1 MSNKAQEILEFIN
14 FTLKND
20 GYSPSVR
27 EICEAVNL
35 KSTST
40 VQYHL
45 NKLEKKGVINKS
57 DGKSRSLH
65 LNNSISEFRSVPIV
79 GEIAAGL
86 PLSAEENQIGELPYP
101 ESNFND
107 SLIALKVNG
116 DSMPYPESN
125 FNDSLIALKVNGDSM
140 IDAGIHDGDLVVV
153 DKSKEP
159 LDGDIGAFLV
169 YNTEATVKYID
180 TIRNKQYLIP
190 ANKNYENIE
199 ITENISIVGK
209 VVSLFRDM

>member
-116 DSMPYPESN
+116 DSM
-125 FNDSLIALKVNGDSM
+125 

-169 YNTEATVKYID
+169 YDTEATVKYID

-199 ITENISIVGK
+199 ISENISVVGK

>member
-1 MSNKAQEILEFIN
+1 MNNKAQEILDFIN

-57 DGKSRSLH
+57 EGKSRSLH

-107 SLIALKVNG
+107 SLIALK
-116 DSMPYPESN
+116 
-125 FNDSLIALKVNGDSM
+125 INGDSM
-140 IDAGIHDGDLVVV
+140 IEAGIHDGDLVVI
-153 DKSKEP
+153 DKSKKP

-169 YNTEATVKYID
+169 YDTEATVKYID

-199 ITENISIVGK
+199 ISENISVVGK

>member
-1 MSNKAQEILEFIN
+1 MNNKAQEILDFIN
-14 FTLKND
+14 FTIKND

-57 DGKSRSLH
+57 EGKSRSLH

-116 DSMPYPESN
+116 DSMIE
-125 FNDSLIALKVNGDSM
+125 
-140 IDAGIHDGDLVVV
+140 AGIHDGDLVVI
-153 DKSKEP
+153 DKSKKP

-169 YNTEATVKYID
+169 YDTEATVKYID

-199 ITENISIVGK
+199 ISENISVVGK

>member
-1 MSNKAQEILEFIN
+1 MSSKENEILEFIN
-14 FTLKND
+14 YTLKND

-27 EICEAVNL
+27 EIGEAVNL

-45 NKLEKKGVINKS
+45 KKLEKKGVINKS
-57 DGKSRSLH
+57 EGKSRSLH
-65 LNNSISEFRSVPIV
+65 LNDIASEFRSVPIL

-86 PLSAEENQIGELPYP
+86 PLTAEENQVGEL
-101 ESNFND
+101 
-107 SLIALKVNG
+107 
-116 DSMPYPESN
+116 PYPESN

-153 DKSKEP
+153 DKSKKP
-159 LDGDIGAFLV
+159 NNGDIGAFLILE
-169 YNTEATVKYID
+169 TEATVKYLD

-190 ANKNYENIE
+190 ANKSFENIE
-199 ITENISIVGK
+199 VTENISAVGK

>member
-1 MSNKAQEILEFIN
+1 MSNKAEEILEFIN

-116 DSMPYPESN
+116 DSM
-125 FNDSLIALKVNGDSM
+125 
-140 IDAGIHDGDLVVV
+140 IDGGIHDGDLVVV

-169 YNTEATVKYID
+169 YDTEATVKYID

>member
-1 MSNKAQEILEFIN
+1 MSNKENEILEFIN
-14 FTLKND
+14 YTLKND

-27 EICEAVNL
+27 EIGEAVNL

-45 NKLEKKGVINKS
+45 KKLEKKGVINKS
-57 DGKSRSLH
+57 EGKSRSLH
-65 LNNSISEFRSVPIV
+65 LNDIASEFRSVPIL

-86 PLSAEENQIGELPYP
+86 PLTAEENQVGELPYP
-101 ESNFND
+101 
-107 SLIALKVNG
+107 K
-116 DSMPYPESN
+116 SN

-153 DKSKEP
+153 DKSKKP
-159 LDGDIGAFLV
+159 NNGDIGAFLILE
-169 YNTEATVKYID
+169 TEATVKYLD

-190 ANKNYENIE
+190 ANKSFENIE
-199 ITENISIVGK
+199 VTENISAVGK

>member
-1 MSNKAQEILEFIN
+1 MSKKAEEILEFIN

-57 DGKSRSLH
+57 EGKSRSLH

-116 DSMPYPESN
+116 DSM
-125 FNDSLIALKVNGDSM
+125 

-169 YNTEATVKYID
+169 YDTEATVKYID

-199 ITENISIVGK
+199 ISENISVVGK

>member
-1 MSNKAQEILEFIN
+1 MLKCCMSNKAQEILEYIN

-116 DSMPYPESN
+116 DSM
-125 FNDSLIALKVNGDSM
+125 

-169 YNTEATVKYID
+169 YDTEATVKYID

-199 ITENISIVGK
+199 ISENISVVGK

>member
-116 DSMPYPESN
+116 N
-125 FNDSLIALKVNGDSM
+125 SM

-169 YNTEATVKYID
+169 YDTEATVKYID

-199 ITENISIVGK
+199 ISENISTVGK

>member
-1 MSNKAQEILEFIN
+1 MSNKENEILEFIN
-14 FTLKND
+14 YTLKND

-27 EICEAVNL
+27 EIGEAVNL

-45 NKLEKKGVINKS
+45 KKLEKKGVINKS
-57 DGKSRSLH
+57 EGKSRSLH
-65 LNNSISEFRSVPIV
+65 LNEIASEFRSVPIL

-86 PLSAEENQIGELPYP
+86 PLTAEENQ
-101 ESNFND
+101 
-107 SLIALKVNG
+107 VG
-116 DSMPYPESN
+116 DLPYPESN

-153 DKSKEP
+153 DKSKKP
-159 LDGDIGAFLV
+159 NNGDIGAFLILE
-169 YNTEATVKYID
+169 TEATVKYLD

-190 ANKNYENIE
+190 ANKSFENIE
-199 ITENISIVGK
+199 VTENISAVGK

>member
-1 MSNKAQEILEFIN
+1 MNNKAQEILDFIN

-116 DSMPYPESN
+116 DSMIE
-125 FNDSLIALKVNGDSM
+125 
-140 IDAGIHDGDLVVV
+140 AGIHDGDLVVI
-153 DKSKEP
+153 DKSKKP

-169 YNTEATVKYID
+169 YDTEATVKYID

-199 ITENISIVGK
+199 ISENISVVGK

>member
-1 MSNKAQEILEFIN
+1 MSDKAQEILEFIN

-116 DSMPYPESN
+116 DSM
-125 FNDSLIALKVNGDSM
+125 

-169 YNTEATVKYID
+169 YDTEATVKYID
-180 TIRNKQYLIP
+180 TIRNKRYLIP

>member
-1 MSNKAQEILEFIN
+1 MNNKAQEILDFIN

-57 DGKSRSLH
+57 EGKSRSLH

-116 DSMPYPESN
+116 DSMIE
-125 FNDSLIALKVNGDSM
+125 
-140 IDAGIHDGDLVVV
+140 AGIHDGDLVVI
-153 DKSKEP
+153 DKSKKP

-169 YNTEATVKYID
+169 YGTEATVKYID

-199 ITENISIVGK
+199 ISENISVVGK

>member
-1 MSNKAQEILEFIN
+1 MNNKSQEILEFIN

-116 DSMPYPESN
+116 DSM
-125 FNDSLIALKVNGDSM
+125 

-153 DKSKEP
+153 DKSKGP

-169 YNTEATVKYID
+169 YDTEATVKYID

-199 ITENISIVGK
+199 ISENISVVGK

>member
-1 MSNKAQEILEFIN
+1 MSDKAQEILEFIN

-116 DSMPYPESN
+116 DSM
-125 FNDSLIALKVNGDSM
+125 

-169 YNTEATVKYID
+169 YDTEATVKYID

>member
-1 MSNKAQEILEFIN
+1 MSNKEQEILEFIN

-45 NKLEKKGVINKS
+45 KKLEKKGVIVKS
-57 DGKSRSLH
+57 EGKSRSLH

-86 PLSAEENQIGELPYP
+86 PLTAEENKIGELPYP

-107 SLIALKVNG
+107 SLIALK
-116 DSMPYPESN
+116 
-125 FNDSLIALKVNGDSM
+125 INGDSM

-159 LDGDIGAFLV
+159 RNGDIGAFLV
-169 YNTEATVKYID
+169 LETEATVKYLD

-190 ANKNYENIE
+190 ANKNYDNIE
-199 ITENISIVGK
+199 INENISVVGK

>member
-1 MSNKAQEILEFIN
+1 MNNKSQEILEFIN

-116 DSMPYPESN
+116 DSM
-125 FNDSLIALKVNGDSM
+125 

-169 YNTEATVKYID
+169 YDTEATVKYID

-199 ITENISIVGK
+199 ISENISVVGK

>member
-1 MSNKAQEILEFIN
+1 MSNKAEEILEFIN

-86 PLSAEENQIGELPYP
+86 PLSAEDNQIGEL
-101 ESNFND
+101 
-107 SLIALKVNG
+107 
-116 DSMPYPESN
+116 PYPESN

-169 YNTEATVKYID
+169 YDTEATVKYID

>member
-116 DSMPYPESN
+116 DSM
-125 FNDSLIALKVNGDSM
+125 

-169 YNTEATVKYID
+169 YDTEATVKYID

-199 ITENISIVGK
+199 ISENISTVGK

>member
-1 MSNKAQEILEFIN
+1 MNNKAQEILDFIN

-57 DGKSRSLH
+57 EGKSRSLH
-65 LNNSISEFRSVPIV
+65 LNNSINEFRSVPIV

-116 DSMPYPESN
+116 DSMIE
-125 FNDSLIALKVNGDSM
+125 
-140 IDAGIHDGDLVVV
+140 AGIHDGDLVVI
-153 DKSKEP
+153 DKSKKP
-159 LDGDIGAFLV
+159 IDGDIGAFLV
-169 YNTEATVKYID
+169 YDTEATVKYID

-199 ITENISIVGK
+199 ISENISVVGK

>member
-1 MSNKAQEILEFIN
+1 MSKKAEEILEFIN

-57 DGKSRSLH
+57 EGKSRSLH

-107 SLIALKVNG
+107 SLIALKV
-116 DSMPYPESN
+116 S
-125 FNDSLIALKVNGDSM
+125 GDSM

-153 DKSKEP
+153 DKSIEP
-159 LDGDIGAFLV
+159 LNGDIGAFLV
-169 YNTEATVKYID
+169 MDTEATVKYID
-180 TIRNKQYLIP
+180 TIRNKKYLIP
-190 ANKNYENIE
+190 ANKNYDNIE
-199 ITENISIVGK
+199 INEHISVVGK

>member
-1 MSNKAQEILEFIN
+1 MSNKENEILEFIN
-14 FTLKND
+14 YTLKND

-45 NKLEKKGVINKS
+45 KKLEKKGVINKS
-57 DGKSRSLH
+57 EGKSRSLH
-65 LNNSISEFRSVPIV
+65 LNDIATEFRSVPIL

-86 PLSAEENQIGELPYP
+86 PLTAEENQVGEL
-101 ESNFND
+101 
-107 SLIALKVNG
+107 
-116 DSMPYPESN
+116 PYPESN

-153 DKSKEP
+153 DKSKKP
-159 LDGDIGAFLV
+159 DNGDIGAFLILE
-169 YNTEATVKYID
+169 TEATVKYLD

-190 ANKNYENIE
+190 ANKSFENIE
-199 ITENISIVGK
+199 VTENISAVGK

>member
-1 MSNKAQEILEFIN
+1 MSNKENEILEFIN
-14 FTLKND
+14 YTLKND

-27 EICEAVNL
+27 EIGEAVNL

-45 NKLEKKGVINKS
+45 KKLEKKGVINKS
-57 DGKSRSLH
+57 EGKSRSLH
-65 LNNSISEFRSVPIV
+65 INDIASEFRSVPIL

-86 PLSAEENQIGELPYP
+86 PLTAEENQVGEL
-101 ESNFND
+101 
-107 SLIALKVNG
+107 
-116 DSMPYPESN
+116 PYPESN

-153 DKSKEP
+153 DKSKKP
-159 LDGDIGAFLV
+159 NNGDIGAFLILD
-169 YNTEATVKYID
+169 TEATVKYLD

-190 ANKNYENIE
+190 ANKSFENIE
-199 ITENISIVGK
+199 VTENISAVGK

>member
-1 MSNKAQEILEFIN
+1 MSNKENEILEFIN
-14 FTLKND
+14 YTLKND

-27 EICEAVNL
+27 EIGEAVNL

-45 NKLEKKGVINKS
+45 KKLEKKGVISKS
-57 DGKSRSLH
+57 EGKSRSLH
-65 LNNSISEFRSVPIV
+65 LNDIASEFRSVPIL

-86 PLSAEENQIGELPYP
+86 PLTAEENQVGEL
-101 ESNFND
+101 
-107 SLIALKVNG
+107 
-116 DSMPYPESN
+116 PYPESN

-153 DKSKEP
+153 DKSKKP
-159 LDGDIGAFLV
+159 NNGDIGAFLILE
-169 YNTEATVKYID
+169 TEATVKYLD

-190 ANKNYENIE
+190 ANKSFENIE
-199 ITENISIVGK
+199 VTENISAVGK

>member
-116 DSMPYPESN
+116 DSM
-125 FNDSLIALKVNGDSM
+125 

-169 YNTEATVKYID
+169 YDTEATVKYID

>member
-1 MSNKAQEILEFIN
+1 MNNKSQEILEFIN

-57 DGKSRSLH
+57 EGKSRSLH

-116 DSMPYPESN
+116 DSMIE
-125 FNDSLIALKVNGDSM
+125 
-140 IDAGIHDGDLVVV
+140 AGIHDGDLVVI
-153 DKSKEP
+153 DKSKKP

-169 YNTEATVKYID
+169 YDTEATVKYID

-199 ITENISIVGK
+199 ISENISVVGK

>member
-1 MSNKAQEILEFIN
+1 MSNKENEILEFIN
-14 FTLKND
+14 YTLKND

-27 EICEAVNL
+27 EIGEAVNL

-45 NKLEKKGVINKS
+45 KKLEKKGVINKS
-57 DGKSRSLH
+57 EGKSRSLH
-65 LNNSISEFRSVPIV
+65 LNEIASDFRSVPIL

-86 PLSAEENQIGELPYP
+86 PLTAEENQVGEL
-101 ESNFND
+101 
-107 SLIALKVNG
+107 
-116 DSMPYPESN
+116 PYPESN

-153 DKSKEP
+153 DKSKKP
-159 LDGDIGAFLV
+159 NNGDIGAFLILE
-169 YNTEATVKYID
+169 TEATVKYLD

-190 ANKNYENIE
+190 ANKSFENIE
-199 ITENISIVGK
+199 VTENISAVGK

>member
-1 MSNKAQEILEFIN
+1 MNNKAQEILDFIN

-57 DGKSRSLH
+57 EGKSRSLH

-116 DSMPYPESN
+116 DSMIE
-125 FNDSLIALKVNGDSM
+125 
-140 IDAGIHDGDLVVV
+140 AGIHDGDLVVI
-153 DKSKEP
+153 DKSKKP

-169 YNTEATVKYID
+169 YETEATVKYID

-199 ITENISIVGK
+199 ISENISVVGK

>member
-1 MSNKAQEILEFIN
+1 MNNKSQEILEFIN

-86 PLSAEENQIGELPYP
+86 PLSAEDNQIGEL
-101 ESNFND
+101 
-107 SLIALKVNG
+107 
-116 DSMPYPESN
+116 PYPESN

-153 DKSKEP
+153 DKSKDP

-169 YNTEATVKYID
+169 YDTEATVKYID

-190 ANKNYENIE
+190 ANKSYENIE
-199 ITENISIVGK
+199 ISENISIVGK

>member
-1 MSNKAQEILEFIN
+1 MSNKAEEILEFIN

-116 DSMPYPESN
+116 DSM
-125 FNDSLIALKVNGDSM
+125 

-169 YNTEATVKYID
+169 YDTEATVKYID
-180 TIRNKQYLIP
+180 TIRNKKYLIP

>member
-1 MSNKAQEILEFIN
+1 MNNKAQEILDFIN

-57 DGKSRSLH
+57 EGKSRSLH

-116 DSMPYPESN
+116 DSMIE
-125 FNDSLIALKVNGDSM
+125 
-140 IDAGIHDGDLVVV
+140 AGIHDGDLVVI
-153 DKSKEP
+153 DKSKKP

-169 YNTEATVKYID
+169 YDKEAKVKYID

-199 ITENISIVGK
+199 ISENISVVGK

>member
-1 MSNKAQEILEFIN
+1 MSNKENEILEFIN
-14 FTLKND
+14 YTLKND

-27 EICEAVNL
+27 EIGEAVNL

-45 NKLEKKGVINKS
+45 KKLEKKGVINKS
-57 DGKSRSLH
+57 EGKSRALH
-65 LNNSISEFRSVPIV
+65 LNDIASEFRSVPIL

-86 PLSAEENQIGELPYP
+86 PLTAEENQVGEL
-101 ESNFND
+101 
-107 SLIALKVNG
+107 
-116 DSMPYPESN
+116 PYPESN

-153 DKSKEP
+153 DKSKKTNN
-159 LDGDIGAFLV
+159 GDIGAFLILE
-169 YNTEATVKYID
+169 TEATVKYLD

-190 ANKNYENIE
+190 ANKSFENIE
-199 ITENISIVGK
+199 VTENISAVGK